1 MKVLLIGP
9 QGSGKSTQAS
19 LLAESL
25 GLPKVSTGDIFR
37 EMAAEDSEEGKRIR
51 QIMNEGK
58 LIEDKETAVM
68 VEQRLK
74 KGDIKKGFI
83 LDGYPRNLAQRQL
96 FDPVLDRVI
105 YLKVSDEEV
114 VKRMSARGR
123 EDDSQEA
130 IKKRLDLYY
139 EQTAPLLEYY
149 RNQGVLTEI
158 DGIGS
163 VEDIQQRIR
172 DSLKK

>member
-1 MKVLLIGP
+1 MLIGP
-9 QGSGKSTQAS
+9 QGSGKSTQAG
-19 LLAESL
+19 LLAEFLNS
-25 GLPKVSTGDIFR
+25 PKISTGDIFR
-37 EMAAEDSEEGKRIR
+37 ELAKEDSEEGQRIR
-51 QIMNEGK
+51 QIMNEGR
-58 LIEDKETAVM
+58 LIDDSETAKM
-68 VEQRLK
+68 VEQGLK
-74 KGDIKKGFI
+74 RNDVREGFV

-96 FDPVLDRVI
+96 FDPVLDQII

-123 EDDSQEA
+123 EDDSPEA

-158 DGIGS
+158 DGSGNIEE
-163 VEDIQQRIR
+163 VQQRIR
-172 DSLKK
+172 ESLRQ